1 MLNKKPY
8 KYILKLFMYNFNSQ
22 MRGLIA
28 QSVEQMTENHRVG
41 GSIPPQAT
49 TPFRNPKLQV

>member
-1 MLNKKPY
+1 
-8 KYILKLFMYNFNSQ
+8 MYNFNSQ
-22 MRGLIA
+22 MCGLIA

-49 TPFRNPKLQV
+49 TPFRNPNYRFNQANFFLGCLFLQ